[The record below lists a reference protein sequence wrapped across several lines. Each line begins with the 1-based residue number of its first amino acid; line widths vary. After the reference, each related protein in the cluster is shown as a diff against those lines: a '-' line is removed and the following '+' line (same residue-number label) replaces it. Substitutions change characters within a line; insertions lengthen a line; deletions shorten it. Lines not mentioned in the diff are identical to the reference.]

1 MESASYNLEFEFSL
15 TPSVIEEFSH
25 YLLAFSGNARTW
37 DDDLDDDIV
46 VGEISG
52 YRLDIVAA
60 RADELDLDEF
70 FDSVSAE
77 ISDFK
82 HAVCPNKHYTLE
94 GDETAGIKNTECE
107 ALVYISKIIVKPE
120 HRGHQIGTYLM
131 QRLSEV
137 LDMGNGLVGLKAFP
151 LAGDPANDHTPNSEA
166 AIARIKHFYEKL
178 GFQHAGGEFM
188 KKDAR
193 NCLGPKRR
201 LLARKNLASSPG
213 I

>member
-1 MESASYNLEFEFSL
+1 MDTINNNLEFEFSL
-15 TPSVIEEFSH
+15 TPSVIEKFSH

-37 DDDLDDDIV
+37 DGDIGDDIV

-52 YRLDIVAA
+52 YRLDIAAA
-60 RADELDLDEF
+60 RGDELDLDEF

-82 HAVCPNKHYTLE
+82 HAVCPSLRYTLE
-94 GDETAGIKNTECE
+94 GDEAKGIEKAECE
-107 ALVYISKIIVKPE
+107 ALVYINKVAVKPE

-131 QRLSEV
+131 QRMSEV

-151 LAGDPANDHTPNSEA
+151 LEEEVINNNTPKTRTEIS
-166 AIARIKHFYEKL
+166 RVKHFYEKL
-178 GFQHAGGEFM
+178 GFEHAGGEFM

-193 NCLGPKRR
+193 NCLGPRRR
-201 LLARKNLASSPG
+201 LNSRINQQ
-213 I
+213 